1 MCTWLRR
8 RRFAGSSALTTAF
21 LNGMGAIG
29 ESHLMRD
36 WTQGCI
42 AVTNEEI
49 EELWRVVPNGT
60 RAEIKP

>member
-1 MCTWLRR
+1 MPPGVSHSCTDDGETVAVEPSRCR
-8 RRFAGSSALTTAF
+8 
-21 LNGMGAIG
+21 AIG
-29 ESHLMRD
+29 KAHVMRD

-60 RAEIKP
+60 RVEIKP